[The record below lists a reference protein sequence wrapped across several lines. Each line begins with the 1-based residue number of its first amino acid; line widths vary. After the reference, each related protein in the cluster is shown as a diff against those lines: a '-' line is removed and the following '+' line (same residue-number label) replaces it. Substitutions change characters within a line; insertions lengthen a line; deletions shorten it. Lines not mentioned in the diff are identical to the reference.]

1 MNSWSTFSPSHGAS
15 SVSQWSYGLSIYV
28 HTQDTIHIPTH
39 ICTTQCNHIH
49 VYLTGEKRHFVF
61 FVFHPNLVTSIILHF
76 HYWCMCYRRLC
87 YIKNY
92 KCWSK
97 EDNNKHVYFYL
108 TLLDVDLLVCKHQGP
123 SCCTRKMEESY
134 TFAVRRET
142 LHNIHSY
149 SYELEHLLS
158 GHSDAF
164 QGKCLDRAWVG
175 WDWSDTLC
183 CWWMGKSC
191 YTSTYLWDHIPQNI
205 YKLDPA
211 LSWPWAELRPPIW
224 IQIQQ
229 SKPKKLCICCLACR
243 EYLFV
248 QYLVKKSFHSVIRVH
263 GSWRA
268 GKCATQ
274 ENGHGFTFPPPP
286 FFCGFGSTRSA
297 EKDRLG

>member
-1 MNSWSTFSPSHGAS
+1 
-15 SVSQWSYGLSIYV
+15 
-28 HTQDTIHIPTH
+28 
-39 ICTTQCNHIH
+39 
-49 VYLTGEKRHFVF
+49 
-61 FVFHPNLVTSIILHF
+61 
-76 HYWCMCYRRLC
+76 MCYHRLY
-87 YIKNY
+87 YIKNC
-92 KCWSK
+92 KCSSK
-97 EDNNKHVYFYL
+97 EDNNKHVYFSL

-175 WDWSDTLC
+175 WDWSETLC

-205 YKLDPA
+205 YKLAPA
-211 LSWPWAELRPPIW
+211 LSWPGAEFRPPIW

-229 SKPKKLCICCLACR
+229 SKQKKTLYLLSCLQRIFICSV
-243 EYLFV
+243 FG
-248 QYLVKKSFHSVIRVH
+248 KKKFSLSDP
-263 GSWRA
+263 GSW
-268 GKCATQ
+268 
-274 ENGHGFTFPPPP
+274 
-286 FFCGFGSTRSA
+286 
-297 EKDRLG
+297 